1 VFFSFFLSLTAQ
13 EKDNHQIISKS
24 LTDYYSLAS
33 ENIHLHFNKS
43 IYLTNETIWLK
54 GYIIDKKSNGL
65 NYQTTNVYVKIL
77 DQDKNEVESK
87 LFLASNGI
95 IIGDFKLNE
104 NYSSG
109 TYFIH
114 TYTNFMN
121 NFEEDESS
129 IFPIEIVNTKDSF
142 TNNKN
147 TSLKNASIEIIAEGG
162 KILFDSDN
170 TIGVKIKNCTGGG
183 IKLSTIKVYDG
194 NNNIVTTFSTNEQGF
209 GKFDLLK
216 TKSEQYKIVIE
227 YNSEKVEKNLPL
239 VVAEGINISV
249 NNYSDENKI
258 FLKIK
263 TNQFTFNKIKEKNYT
278 LAIQKNDQIILS
290 DFYFENSTKD
300 IMIDKVGLL
309 KGVNIIRILD
319 ENNISISE
327 RIIYNPIKND
337 SKIILEKIKINKDSL
352 LIKGKILNK
361 IANFSI
367 SILPLE
373 TTSSFEND
381 AINSQLNFNTYLTNS
396 LENYSYYFK
405 DFNRKKQYELD
416 LVLLNQ
422 NASKY
427 EWNNL
432 MNKKPSIKYPFDVGL
447 TIEGTINQTLSIKN
461 SYKIKLSSII
471 NGINTESKIDSKNR
485 FAFENLL
492 AVDSTTFFVS
502 LINDKA
508 KYETF
513 NSNIRVLNNKNAFLK
528 TITNNKIVCNN
539 INYTPMSAYNTD
551 FPYLANT
558 TVLKEVV
565 LTETVKEKLENTQ
578 NYNNR
583 AGAQGFKIN
592 EDKAELYY
600 DILGFL
606 RSHGFD
612 VNTTGGSVQIVSRT
626 ANSFKGSLSP
636 TIYVDD
642 VPLTNFDLLYNLNL
656 REIDEIYINKRG
668 FGQGMSAPSGSIRIY
683 TKKKFGSTSVEN
695 INSKSV
701 FIKDGF
707 QKEKPF
713 KNPEYTSYENQS
725 FRKHGTINWIPNL
738 YTNEMGNFEF
748 KIPTFNQE
756 SVLINIQGI
765 DNEGNFYYENIELN
779 VN

>member
-447 TIEGTINQTLSIKN
+447 TIEGTINQALSIKN

-513 NSNIRVLNNKNAFLK
+513 NSNIRVLNNKNVFFK

-600 DILGFL
+600 DILGFI